1 MEKYSQNNEEE
12 IILDQVNRLGIT
24 NGKFLDVG
32 AFHPKVFSNTRALYE
47 NGWTGVIV
55 EPSPICFNE
64 FKREYEFDPKM
75 TLLNLAISSENN
87 EGLID
92 FYESNGDAVSTTE
105 VLHKEKWEQTP
116 GVSFNK
122 IQVPAMSMTNFI
134 GEHGLDADLISIDVE
149 SKNIDLFNS
158 IINLLDN
165 TAIKIMCIEHDGYYD
180 YMIAKMAEKKFRCVL
195 YNNENLIFVKE

>member
-1 MEKYSQNNEEE
+1 MENYSQNNEQE
-12 IILDQVNRLGIT
+12 IILDQVNKLGIA

-75 TLLNLAISSENN
+75 TLLNLAIAESN
-87 EGLID
+87 EEVID

-105 VLHKEKWEQTP
+105 ISHKEKWEQTP
-116 GVSFNK
+116 GVNFNK
-122 IQVPAMSMTNFI
+122 IQVPVMTMSGFI
-134 GEHGLDADLISIDVE
+134 VRHGLDADLISIDVE
-149 SKNIDLFNS
+149 SKNIELFNN
-158 IINLLDN
+158 IINILDN
-165 TAIKIMCIEHDGYYD
+165 TKIKVFCIEHDGHFD
-180 YMIAKMAEKKFRCVL
+180 YMISKMAELSFRCVL
-195 YNNENLIFVKE
+195 KNNENLIFIKE